1 MNEFKERSLAAK
13 EKLTFSRVLEK
24 IVRSEYNLSFK
35 FPYHKIFLIKTLH
48 SHMVTDSTFGR
59 MSRNHS

>member
-1 MNEFKERSLAAK
+1 MYVLPQKNGMNEFKERSLAAK

-35 FPYHKIFLIKTLH
+35 FPYHKIFF
-48 SHMVTDSTFGR
+48 D
-59 MSRNHS
+59 